1 MRLYPNVKLNLGLRV
16 LGVRPDGYHELE
28 TLFVPCDAFYDRM
41 EIVPSEVFSL
51 KIVGPSYGNWP
62 VEKDLVAK
70 AWMLF
75 RDEFGIDSVSVLLE
89 KNSPVGAGLGGG
101 SADAAF
107 MIRALNDI
115 FSLELDD
122 ATLAALAARL
132 GSDCPF
138 FIYNRPMFASGR
150 GEVLEPFP
158 LDLSAYRI
166 EVKVPAGVSVS
177 TAEAYAGLDAEA
189 GRQSVSAPAAVQSPL
204 SACRQSVSAPAAVQ
218 SPLSASGCTQGRQSV
233 SAPATSIAPLSAS
246 GSTQGGQRS
255 QTTSALPQS
264 PAMPQPAPMS
274 LREALTLPIA
284 QWRDCV
290 FNDFERSV
298 FPAHPEIA
306 ALKEDFYA
314 RGAIYAAMSG
324 SGSAVFGIFPAI

>member
-16 LGVRPDGYHELE
+16 FGVRPDGYHELE
-28 TLFVPCDAFYDRM
+28 TLFVPCDAFHDRM

-75 RDEFGIDSVSVLLE
+75 RDEFGIDPVSVLLE

-122 ATLAALAARL
+122 ATLAAFAARL

-177 TAEAYAGLDAEA
+177 TAEAYAGLDAAA
-189 GRQSVSAPAAVQSPL
+189 GKPSVPVPAT
-204 SACRQSVSAPAAVQ
+204 
-218 SPLSASGCTQGRQSV
+218 LSASGSTQGRQSV
-233 SAPATSIAPLSAS
+233 SAPAAS
-246 GSTQGGQRS
+246 
-255 QTTSALPQS
+255 QS
-264 PAMPQPAPMS
+264 PAMPQPAPMP